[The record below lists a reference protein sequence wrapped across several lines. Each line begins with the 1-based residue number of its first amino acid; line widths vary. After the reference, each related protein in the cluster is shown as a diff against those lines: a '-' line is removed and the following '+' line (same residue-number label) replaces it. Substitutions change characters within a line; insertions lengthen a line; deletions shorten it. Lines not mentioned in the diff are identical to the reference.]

1 MKRTYDFATVGF
13 RPHTETEE
21 FVTIGALALDKQA
34 RQFDFT
40 LLDPRKTV
48 RIATMF
54 PEAKSLYKEVRKRL
68 DAELKAIRQAVNGN
82 GVGADV
88 PIFPQLI
95 EEERGLFAAITNP
108 REGVV
113 CYPVKGRRM
122 ATDMDEM
129 LGVLRRRFIERHL
142 QPPGQAVEEAM
153 AREIAHVLR
162 EARLL
167 PAYARDAKLGPE
179 EYMVPFA
186 FAHMTAEHRADRA
199 LRPLNFDLATPTDI
213 YNHGDEWITRLNRLE
228 KKGYRP
234 DRCLFAMRPPK
245 EKEGLRMKAFEE
257 IRQEFLANAVVAPSE
272 SDAPQI
278 IEFARLEEDL
288 NLQLAG

>member
-21 FVTIGALALDKQA
+21 FVTIGALALDTQA

-54 PEAKSLYKEVRKRL
+54 PEAKSLYKEVRSRL
-68 DAELKAIRQAVNGN
+68 ESEFKAIRQAVNGN

-88 PIFPQLI
+88 PLFPQLI
-95 EEERGLFAAITNP
+95 EEERGLFAAITHP

-113 CYPVKGRRM
+113 CYPVKGRRI

-129 LGVLRRRFIERHL
+129 LNALRRRFIERHL
-142 QPPGQAVEEAM
+142 LAPAHAVEEAM
-153 AREIAHVLR
+153 ARGIADVLR

-167 PAYARDAKLGPE
+167 PAYTRDARLGPE

-186 FAHMTAEHRADRA
+186 FAHMTGEHRADRA
-199 LRPLNFDLATPTDI
+199 LRALNFDLATPTEI
-213 YNHGDEWITRLNRLE
+213 YNHGGEWITRINRLE

-234 DRCLFAMRPPK
+234 ERCLFAMRPPSDN
-245 EKEGLRMKAFEE
+245 EGLRMKAFEE
-257 IRQEFLANAVVAPSE
+257 IRLEFLAQAFVAPIE

-278 IEFARLEEDL
+278 IEFARLEVDL

>member
-1 MKRTYDFATVGF
+1 MKRTFDFATVGF

-21 FVTIGALALDKQA
+21 FVTIGAVALDAHA

-40 LLDPRKTV
+40 LLDPRKTS

-54 PEAKSLYKEVRKRL
+54 PEAKILYKEVRSRL
-68 DAELKAIRQAVNGN
+68 ESEFKAIRQAVNGH
-82 GVGADV
+82 GVGVDV
-88 PIFPQLI
+88 PLFPQLI
-95 EEERGLFAAITNP
+95 EEESGLFAAIIHP

-122 ATDMDEM
+122 ATDMEEM
-129 LGVLRRRFIERHL
+129 LNALRRRFIERHL
-142 QPPGQAVEEAM
+142 LAPAHAVEEAM
-153 AREIAHVLR
+153 ARGIADVLR

-167 PAYARDAKLGPE
+167 PAYTRDARLGPE

-186 FAHMTAEHRADRA
+186 FAHMTGEHRADRA
-199 LRPLNFDLATPTDI
+199 LRALNFDLATPTEI
-213 YNHGDEWITRLNRLE
+213 YNHGGEWITRINRLE

-234 DRCLFAMRPPK
+234 ERCLFAMRPPSD
-245 EKEGLRMKAFEE
+245 KEGLRMKAFEE
-257 IRQEFLANAVVAPSE
+257 IRQEFLAQEFVAPIE